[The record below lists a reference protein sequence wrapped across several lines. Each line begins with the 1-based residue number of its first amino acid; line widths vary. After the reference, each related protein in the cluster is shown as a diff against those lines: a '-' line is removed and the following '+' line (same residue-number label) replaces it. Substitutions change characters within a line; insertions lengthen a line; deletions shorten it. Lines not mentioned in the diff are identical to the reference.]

1 MALILDNIVN
11 FFCEFEKFDQ
21 NYVNFFFSVYFET
34 GSSTTASTLAFTIA
48 TTGGGSWRIKVSQIE
63 CKNPGRAPFDCLQY
77 FTGRGGNIKSINFD
91 GGVQLQNIAYT
102 ICIRQELGY
111 CGIEYR
117 AQDGTSPDTFDLSD
131 ASAVAANVRFFKN
144 FENDSLYLENCKN
157 LNPFQFTRE
166 VPQLLVNL

>member
-1 MALILDNIVN
+1 M
-11 FFCEFEKFDQ
+11 
-21 NYVNFFFSVYFET
+21 YFET

-131 ASAVAANVRFFKN
+131 ASAVAANVRFFKT
-144 FENDSLYLENCKN
+144 FEKDCLDLENCKN
-157 LNPFQFTRE
+157 LNLFQFTRE

>member
-1 MALILDNIVN
+1 M
-11 FFCEFEKFDQ
+11 
-21 NYVNFFFSVYFET
+21 YFET

-131 ASAVAANVRFFKN
+131 ASAVAANVRHFWCKITYSISDLNCLFSSTYLN
-144 FENDSLYLENCKN
+144 SLGRCHSYWRIYELYHFSWKSCG
-157 LNPFQFTRE
+157 
-166 VPQLLVNL
+166 LLQWNSFG